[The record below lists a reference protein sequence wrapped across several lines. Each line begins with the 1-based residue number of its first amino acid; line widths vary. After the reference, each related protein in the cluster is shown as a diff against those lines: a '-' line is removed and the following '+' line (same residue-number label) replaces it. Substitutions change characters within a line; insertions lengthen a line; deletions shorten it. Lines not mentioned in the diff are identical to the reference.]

1 MAKGLKVAK
10 DVLTWRKKQKPQS
23 IMKTSTFNK
32 IEAGAEKGGLP
43 ADRAKKV
50 AGHAYWA
57 SVMAK
62 FKERRQ
68 AKGK

>member
-1 MAKGLKVAK
+1 MAKGLKIAK

-32 IEAGAEKGGLP
+32 IESGAEKGGLSEE
-43 ADRAKKV
+43 RAKKV
-50 AGHAYWA
+50 AGSAYWNT
-57 SVMAK
+57 VLAK
-62 FKERRQ
+62 FRERRK